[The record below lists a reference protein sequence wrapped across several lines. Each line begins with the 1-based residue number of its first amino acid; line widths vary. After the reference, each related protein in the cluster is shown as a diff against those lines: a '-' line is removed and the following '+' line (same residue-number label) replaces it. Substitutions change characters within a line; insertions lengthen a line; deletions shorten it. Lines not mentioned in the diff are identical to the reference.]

1 LQQVFKYY
9 LTNQYLFYTGFT
21 PNHSLSKQYTAYFLS
36 KNSLSIEYQYYCI
49 NRAVIF
55 TSPGTFGMLPE
66 TFGISPGIFGMLPGT
81 FGMSPG
87 SFGMSP
93 GTFGMS
99 PGIFG
104 MSPETFGMSPGT
116 FGMSPG
122 IFGMS
127 PGIFGMSPGTFGMSP
142 GTFGMSPGTF
152 GMSPETIFIYPETV
166 RINDFQVLLRNNA
179 FGTDAGSFIFV
190 RTLFPKRK
198 RAFPVGRAFFGTLN
212 KALQP
217 GRKGFSVN

>member
-1 LQQVFKYY
+1 MQQVFKYY

-99 PGIFG
+99 PGNLG
-104 MSPETFGMSPGT
+104 MSPETFGMSPRT

-127 PGIFGMSPGTFGMSP
+127 PGIFGMSP

-198 RAFPVGRAFFGTLN
+198 RAFPVGRAFFGTQN

>member
-93 GTFGMS
+93 GS
-99 PGIFG
+99 FG

-116 FGMSPG
+116 FV
-122 IFGMS
+122 
-127 PGIFGMSPGTFGMSP
+127 MSPGTFGISP
-142 GTFGMSPGTF
+142 GIF

>member
-1 LQQVFKYY
+1 MQQVFKYY

-55 TSPGTFGMLPE
+55 TS
-66 TFGISPGIFGMLPGT
+66 PGT

>member
-1 LQQVFKYY
+1 MQQVFKYY

-104 MSPETFGMSPGT
+104 MSPGT
-116 FGMSPG
+116 FE
-122 IFGMS
+122 
-127 PGIFGMSPGTFGMSP
+127 MSP

-217 GRKGFSVN
+217 GKKDLSVN

>member
-1 LQQVFKYY
+1 MQQVFKYY

-93 GTFGMS
+93 G
-99 PGIFG
+99 IFG

-127 PGIFGMSPGTFGMSP
+127 PGIFGMSP

>member
-1 LQQVFKYY
+1 MQQVFKYY

-104 MSPETFGMSPGT
+104 MSP
-116 FGMSPG
+116 G
-122 IFGMS
+122 I
-127 PGIFGMSPGTFGMSP
+127 FGMSP

>member
-1 LQQVFKYY
+1 MQQVFKYY

-104 MSPETFGMSPGT
+104 MSPET
-116 FGMSPG
+116 
-122 IFGMS
+122 
-127 PGIFGMSPGTFGMSP
+127 
-142 GTFGMSPGTF
+142 
-152 GMSPETIFIYPETV
+152 IFIYPETV

>member
-1 LQQVFKYY
+1 MQQVFKYY

-104 MSPETFGMSPGT
+104 MSP
-116 FGMSPG
+116 G
-122 IFGMS
+122 I
-127 PGIFGMSPGTFGMSP
+127 FGMSP

-166 RINDFQVLLRNNA
+166 RINDFQVLLRINA

>member
-55 TSPGTFGMLPE
+55 TSPGT
-66 TFGISPGIFGMLPGT
+66 FGMLPGT

-142 GTFGMSPGTF
+142 GIFGMSPGTF

>member
-1 LQQVFKYY
+1 MQQVFKYY

-116 FGMSPG
+116 FV
-122 IFGMS
+122 
-127 PGIFGMSPGTFGMSP
+127 MSPGTFGISP
-142 GTFGMSPGTF
+142 GIF

-198 RAFPVGRAFFGTLN
+198 RAFPVGRAFFGTQN

>member
-1 LQQVFKYY
+1 MQQVFKYY

-93 GTFGMS
+93 G
-99 PGIFG
+99 IFG

-116 FGMSPG
+116 FV
-122 IFGMS
+122 
-127 PGIFGMSPGTFGMSP
+127 MSPGTFGISP
-142 GTFGMSPGTF
+142 GIF

>member
-1 LQQVFKYY
+1 MQQVFKYY

-104 MSPETFGMSPGT
+104 MSPETFGMSPGI

-127 PGIFGMSPGTFGMSP
+127 PGIFGMSP

>member
-1 LQQVFKYY
+1 MQQVFKYY

-142 GTFGMSPGTF
+142 
-152 GMSPETIFIYPETV
+152 ETIFIYPETV

>member
-1 LQQVFKYY
+1 MQQVFKYY

-127 PGIFGMSPGTFGMSP
+127 PGLFGMY
-142 GTFGMSPGTF
+142 PGTF

>member
-93 GTFGMS
+93 GS
-99 PGIFG
+99 
-104 MSPETFGMSPGT
+104 FGMSPGT

>member
-93 GTFGMS
+93 G
-99 PGIFG
+99 IFG

-116 FGMSPG
+116 FV
-122 IFGMS
+122 
-127 PGIFGMSPGTFGMSP
+127 MSPGTFGISP
-142 GTFGMSPGTF
+142 GIF

>member
-1 LQQVFKYY
+1 MQQVFKYY

-93 GTFGMS
+93 GS
-99 PGIFG
+99 
-104 MSPETFGMSPGT
+104 

>member
-87 SFGMSP
+87 S
-93 GTFGMS
+93 
-99 PGIFG
+99 
-104 MSPETFGMSPGT
+104 FGMSPGT

>member
-1 LQQVFKYY
+1 MQQVFKYY

-93 GTFGMS
+93 GSFGMSPGTFGMS

-127 PGIFGMSPGTFGMSP
+127 PGI
-142 GTFGMSPGTF
+142 FGMSPGTF